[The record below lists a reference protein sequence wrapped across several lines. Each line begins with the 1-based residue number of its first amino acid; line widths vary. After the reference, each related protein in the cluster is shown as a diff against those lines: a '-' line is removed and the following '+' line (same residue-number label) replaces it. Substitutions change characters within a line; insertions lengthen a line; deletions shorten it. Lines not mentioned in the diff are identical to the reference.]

1 MDLDNTFRKNTI
13 IAFVFVIVGI
23 TLGAIGANGLEKIPD
38 ILPKH
43 IESWKTGVLY
53 QLFQGLGILL
63 LIVLSQFWKLS
74 KTKLAINI
82 ITVGTILF
90 SVSIYILA
98 LNHNWNINAVKYAMI
113 PITPIG
119 GILMILGW
127 VLFLVKMIN
136 NNSVFV

>member
-23 TLGAIGANGLEKIPD
+23 TLGAIGAHGLEKLPG

-53 QLFQGLGILL
+53 QLFQGLGLL
-63 LIVLSQFWKLS
+63 VLIVLTQFWKLE

-90 SVSIYILA
+90 SVSIYVLA
-98 LNHNWNINAVKYAMI
+98 LNHNWNINPVKYAMI
-113 PITPIG
+113 PLTPIG
-119 GILMILGW
+119 GILMITGW
-127 VLFLVKMIN
+127 CLFLVK
-136 NNSVFV
+136 VLKR